1 MRVLLLR
8 IGALGAVVVLG
19 WIAIANAQR
28 GSSDAAA
35 DGSNAVAAGSSQLSV
50 SSPSGDTNPLRPS
63 PSPTTP
69 PSAQPTPPAMPP
81 STPPAAESVPRRTAA
96 NPFAAQN
103 RGNTAA
109 TVTPATALP
118 TSSIPDAS
126 VVGLA
131 APPASAAA
139 TSRYRQ
145 VATPVSAEQ
154 PAAGPTLLPGGPNR
168 SSGGREASV
177 PDQTASRDA
186 PRYVA
191 VADSQEPAPFHVDP
205 FAKPA
210 SSTPAGKAD
219 RGTADAQADSGRA
232 GELPTEGEGT
242 GKPGSQQLE
251 GAQSPQLTIQKLAPK
266 EIQVGK
272 PAGFRIAVRNT
283 GQIPAADVE
292 IRDLVPKGTRLL
304 GTTPQANRSPNGEV
318 VWTLGT
324 IRPGEESTVEMQL
337 LPTAEGEIG
346 SVANVHFSAG
356 ASVRTI
362 ATRPQLV
369 IQTAAPNKAL
379 IGEKVMLTIRVSN
392 PGTGMATGV
401 VLQERIPPGLQHPAG
416 SDLEYQVGNLKPG
429 ETRKL
434 ELPLVANRAGP
445 TTNLLTARGDGNLRA
460 ENKLD
465 LEVLA
470 PKLDVVMEG
479 PKRRYLERQATY
491 QLSVSNPGTAP
502 AKQVELIANLPAG
515 LKFVRANNAGYYEE
529 STRTVRWRLEQLP
542 PNETGSVELVTMPV
556 EAGQHAIKVRGVAQQ
571 GLMAEKEQPVLI
583 EGLAAILFQVT
594 ETADPIEVGGET
606 TYEVHVVNQ
615 GSKAAGNVRL
625 SIALPPE
632 LKALAAE
639 GPTRHTLEGERV
651 VFDGL
656 AQLAPKAD
664 TTYRLRAKALKP
676 GDLRTRIQ
684 LLTDDM
690 QTPVTKEESTRVYAD
705 E

>member
-1 MRVLLLR
+1 
-8 IGALGAVVVLG
+8 VVVLG
-19 WIAIANAQR
+19 WITFANAQR
-28 GSSDAAA
+28 GDDAP
-35 DGSNAVAAGSSQLSV
+35 AGSLNAASSQVSV
-50 SSPSGDTNPLRPS
+50 TSPPDNTNPLRPA
-63 PSPTTP
+63 TP
-69 PSAQPTPPAMPP
+69 PPAQAAPPVTPS
-81 STPPAAESVPRRTAA
+81 STPPAAEPVARRAVA
-96 NPFAAQN
+96 DPFAAQN
-103 RGNTAA
+103 RGNAASNTA
-109 TVTPATALP
+109 PATALP
-118 TSSIPDAS
+118 VSSIPDAS

-131 APPASAAA
+131 ASPAGAAA

-154 PAAGPTLLPGGPNR
+154 PAAGPTLVSGGPSG
-168 SSGGREASV
+168 SSAGRDASL
-177 PDQTASRDA
+177 PDRTASRDV
-186 PRYVA
+186 PRSGA
-191 VADSQEPAPFHVDP
+191 SADNHEPAPFNVDP
-205 FAKPA
+205 FARPA
-210 SSTPAGKAD
+210 SSTPTVKGDDGTSGTVAD
-219 RGTADAQADSGRA
+219 NGRPL
-232 GELPTEGEGT
+232 ESVTEGEGT
-242 GKPGSQQLE
+242 GQPGSQQLE
-251 GAQSPQLTIQKLAPK
+251 GVQSPQLAIQKLAPK

-272 PAGFRIAVRNT
+272 PAGFRVSVRNV

-292 IRDLVPKGTRLL
+292 ISDLVPKGTRLL
-304 GTTPQANRSPNGEV
+304 GTTPQATRGPHGEV
-318 VWTLGT
+318 VWQLGT

-337 LPTAEGEIG
+337 LPLSEGEIG
-346 SVANVHFSAG
+346 SVASVHFAAG
-356 ASVRTI
+356 ASVRTL

-369 IQTAAPNKAL
+369 VQTAAPQKVL
-379 IGEKVMLTIRVSN
+379 IGERVTLTITVSN

-401 VLQERIPPGLQHPAG
+401 VLQEHIPPGLQHPAG

-434 ELPLVANRAGP
+434 DLPLVANRAGA
-445 TTNLLTARGDGNLRA
+445 TTNLLSARGDGNLRA
-460 ENKLD
+460 ETKLAM
-465 LEVLA
+465 EVLA

-502 AKQVELIANLPAG
+502 AKQVELVASLPAG

-529 STRTVRWRLEQLP
+529 SSRTVRWRLEELP
-542 PNETGSVELVTMPV
+542 ANETGTVELVTLPV
-556 EAGQHAIKVRGVAQQ
+556 EAGQHAIKLRGMAQQ
-571 GLMAEKEQPVLI
+571 GLTAEKEQPVMI
-583 EGLAAILFQVT
+583 EGLAAILFQVS

-632 LKALAAE
+632 LKPVAAE
-639 GPTRHTLEGERV
+639 GPTRHMLEGERV

-664 TTYRLRAKALKP
+664 TTYRLRVKALKA